1 MAVIAGKDRSV
12 EDTIRIVKKILLDG
26 GFDLEEKELLNPVHG
41 IWSVNLQDK
50 DSQFY
55 TNGKGST
62 KENAIASAYCEFLER
77 LGSGFFFYDYAYD
90 GLYNEN
96 SWVYAPDEVL
106 IVNKNKYK
114 EELLNDDLWNFY
126 DSEND
131 LNFNTFTDSG
141 RCNPES
147 IIALPFQSGSNNS
160 KINIPV
166 ELLKSLYASNGLSAG
181 NTEKEAIVQGLS
193 ESIERGVKN
202 YIISESLSLPNI
214 SEEYLKSNNF
224 LPIIKEIESYGYP
237 VVVKDASLG
246 GRFPVI
252 CALLIENN
260 TGKVLSSFGA
270 HPNPQIAIE
279 RTLTELLQGRKIAS
293 LDGFSSL
300 TYNYDQV
307 ADESNLE
314 SHFINSS
321 GVLHINIVK
330 EIDDKMVLWNFDG
343 NRDKELLFLNELLEK
358 EEYEYF
364 YRAYKIGEMWVAQSI
379 IPKLSEIYPVEDL
392 IEEHRNTTSSIRE
405 LFKIESWSNKLIK
418 NSLNWFE
425 ECYIP
430 GSRNILEYLGISISE
445 DDPLYDI
452 NADEIELLLLI
463 SKKLIKKVHGVLQHQ
478 VVFESI
484 NKKRVGFW
492 SCLLSKLEGID
503 NKTLNI
509 LFSKSTFEMV
519 ESAINGE
526 IPRELYPVLGFD
538 FSYIKQHKDYSNVY
552 KKYIKMRS

>member
-12 EDTIRIVKKILLDG
+12 EDTIRIVKKILIDG
-26 GFDLEEKELLNPVHG
+26 GFNLEEKSLLNPVYG

-96 SWVYAPDEVL
+96 TWVYAPDEVL
-106 IVNKNKYK
+106 IVNKKKYK

-126 DSEND
+126 DLEND
-131 LNFNTFTDSG
+131 LNFNTFIDSG
-141 RCNPES
+141 RCIPDS
-147 IIALPFQSGSNNS
+147 IIALPFQSGSNSS

-166 ELLKSLYASNGLSAG
+166 ELLKSLYASNGLSVG
-181 NTEKEAIVQGLS
+181 NSQKEAIVQGLS

-202 YIISESLSLPNI
+202 YIISECLSLPNV
-214 SEEYLKSNNF
+214 SDEYLESNNF
-224 LPIIKEIESYGYP
+224 LTIIKEIESYGYP

-252 CALLIENN
+252 CALLIENS
-260 TGKVLSSFGA
+260 TGNVLSSFGA

-279 RTLTELLQGRKIAS
+279 RTLTELIQGRKIAS

-343 NRDKELLFLNELLEK
+343 DRDKELLFLSELLEK

-364 YRAYKIGEMWVAQSI
+364 YRAYNIGDMWVAQSI
-379 IPKLSEIYPVEDL
+379 IPRLSEIYPVEDL
-392 IEEHRNTTSSIRE
+392 IVEHRNTTSSIRE
-405 LFKIESWSNKLIK
+405 LLKLESWSNKLIK
-418 NSLNWFE
+418 QSLNWFE
-425 ECYIP
+425 ESYIP
-430 GSRNILEYLGISISE
+430 GSRHILEYLGISISE

-463 SKKLIKKVHGVLQHQ
+463 SKKLMKKVHSVLLHQ
-478 VVFESI
+478 VVFDSI

-503 NKTLNI
+503 NKTLN
-509 LFSKSTFEMV
+509 LLYSKETFEMV
-519 ESAINGE
+519 EAASKGE
-526 IPRELYPVLGFD
+526 IPRTLYPVLGFD
-538 FSYIKQHKDYSNVY
+538 FSYIKQHKDYSKAY
-552 KKYIKMRS
+552 KKYINMRS